1 MSERSESGLAY
12 EVAGSGPA
20 VLLFHEGIGDRS
32 TWDPH
37 WHSLSERF
45 TAIRFDARGFG
56 ESADPAGP
64 YTLHGDGAE
73 ILNAVGIERAAL
85 VGCSMGGG
93 AALDLTLA
101 APHRVT
107 ALAIAGSTPS
117 GWEHTREIHAQWEAV
132 DAVFE
137 RDGAAAANEL
147 ELRMW
152 IDGVGRTEPADGRIR
167 ARVGALNAAL
177 LERQQHF
184 EVDPGELEPPAIE
197 RLGEVAVP
205 VLAMFGSHDQPSV
218 IAGTRAVAAGTGAEV
233 VEIAAAAHL
242 PSLERPGE
250 FESALMPFL
259 ERHAA

>member
-1 MSERSESGLAY
+1 MY

-37 WHSLSERF
+37 WHRLSERF
-45 TAIRFDARGFG
+45 TVVRFDARGFG
-56 ESADPAGP
+56 ESADPGGP

-73 ILNAVGIERAAL
+73 ILNAAGIERAAL

-101 APHRVT
+101 APERVS
-107 ALAIAGSTPS
+107 ALATAGSTPS
-117 GWEHTREIHAQWEAV
+117 GWEHSSEIQAQWEEV

-137 RDGAAAANEL
+137 REGALPANEL

-152 IDGVGRTEPADGRIR
+152 IDGVGRTEPADEQIR

-184 EVDPGELEPPAIE
+184 EVDPGELDPPAIE

-205 VLAMFGSHDQPSV
+205 FLAMFGSHDQPSV
-218 IAGTRAVAAGTGAEV
+218 IAGTRALAEGSGAEL
-233 VEIAAAAHL
+233 VEIAGAAHL
-242 PSLERPGE
+242 PSLERPDE
-250 FESALMPFL
+250 FEAALLPFL
-259 ERHAA
+259 ERNAA